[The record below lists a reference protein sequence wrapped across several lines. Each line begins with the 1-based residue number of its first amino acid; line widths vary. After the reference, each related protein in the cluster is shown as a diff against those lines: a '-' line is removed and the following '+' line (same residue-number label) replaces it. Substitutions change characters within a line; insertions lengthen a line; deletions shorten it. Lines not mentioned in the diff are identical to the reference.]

1 MVDWYLSR
9 PLPRHFICCS
19 SDVVQFFFGRKN
31 RQGPN
36 REVWRGTTA
45 WHDFQM
51 KSQPR
56 CRISVCF
63 RLGQFFFD
71 CLVCFKNILRAFY
84 IPNAEEFRQKTFGK
98 CVSHIRFIY
107 RILQA
112 LTSFMFHYRMPCK
125 AHEASIF
132 CYRSIQIFHFS
143 PALPSWYLQPAA
155 SSWRSDILP
164 GWVS

>member
-1 MVDWYLSR
+1 
-9 PLPRHFICCS
+9 
-19 SDVVQFFFGRKN
+19 
-31 RQGPN
+31 
-36 REVWRGTTA
+36 
-45 WHDFQM
+45 M

-71 CLVCFKNILRAFY
+71 CLVFFKNILRAFY

-132 CYRSIQIFHFS
+132 CYRSIKIFHFS
-143 PALPSWYLQPAA
+143 RLYLHDTCSQLHHPGDPTSFQDGFPRIPSGP
-155 SSWRSDILP
+155 SFSERRNP
-164 GWVS
+164 P